1 VVTLHLADTLFVYV
15 DAILTCAD
23 LVIGHH
29 CRNPQLRQLPHRWPA
44 QTLTKGLLR
53 SSAVAQNSHTLSF
66 QGSIQGDDSHRKI
79 AIDYQCFTKSM
90 SLPSHS

>member
-1 VVTLHLADTLFVYV
+1 LE
-15 DAILTCAD
+15 
-23 LVIGHH
+23 IGHH

-44 QTLTKGLLR
+44 QALTKGLLR

-79 AIDYQCFTKSM
+79 TIDYQYFMKSM